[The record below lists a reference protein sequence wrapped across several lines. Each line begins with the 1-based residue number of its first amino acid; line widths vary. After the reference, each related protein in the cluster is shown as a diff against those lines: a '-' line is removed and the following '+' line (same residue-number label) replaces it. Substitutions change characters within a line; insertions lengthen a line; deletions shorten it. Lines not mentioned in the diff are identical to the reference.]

1 MENRVAKLVKYSFGP
16 TSCLAAGLV
25 EFELFIHELSRFPL
39 PQAKIQSCHCQHAKQ
54 SQSFDKVNVQGHAFY
69 HYTPFHYTSL
79 YTLCGS
85 FFKFNANLV
94 MFTTINIYETIL
106 NKYYVHHITLE

>member
-25 EFELFIHELSRFPL
+25 EFELFIHELCRFAL

-69 HYTPFHYTSL
+69 HYTPFL
-79 YTLCGS
+79 IAEFPMQTLCR
-85 FFKFNANLV
+85 L
-94 MFTTINIYETIL
+94 ML
-106 NKYYVHHITLE
+106 